1 MSHCWPE
8 SIAFREIPLV
18 SETRICSVCGG
29 VLRISKHRKRRLY
42 TLDGPVCLI
51 LKRLRCANDDCTISG
66 TFGPEQE
73 ADYALPRWLIG
84 WDVFCWIGHRRFARH
99 WAIPQIRKE
108 LEDSY
113 GIRLSDDAMEDY
125 TDQYQTM
132 VAAYWQD
139 MKQLDERYADTDE
152 VILSIDGLQPEKGHE
167 TLYVAGELTHRR
179 VLFAEPLLSH
189 VPAALA
195 QIPH

>member
-1 MSHCWPE
+1 
-8 SIAFREIPLV
+8 
-18 SETRICSVCGG
+18 
-29 VLRISKHRKRRLY
+29 
-42 TLDGPVCLI
+42 
-51 LKRLRCANDDCTISG
+51 
-66 TFGPEQE
+66 
-73 ADYALPRWLIG
+73 IG

-99 WAIPQIRKE
+99 WAIPQICKE

-113 GIRLSDDAMEDY
+113 GIRFSDDALEDY

-167 TLYVAGELTHRR
+167 
-179 VLFAEPLLSH
+179 
-189 VPAALA
+189 
-195 QIPH
+195 